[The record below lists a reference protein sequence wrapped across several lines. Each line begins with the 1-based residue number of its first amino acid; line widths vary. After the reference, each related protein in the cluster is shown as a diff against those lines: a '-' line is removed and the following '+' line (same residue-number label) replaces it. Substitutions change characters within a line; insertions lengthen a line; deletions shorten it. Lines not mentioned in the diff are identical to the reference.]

1 MNLSPPIFN
10 GGNEEEAREVFQESL
25 IILACTIREGRFR
38 EGPIL
43 KNYSVAVAKQYW
55 YGVIERQ
62 VS

>member
-10 GGNEEEAREVFQESL
+10 GGNEEEAWEVFQESL
-25 IILACTIREGRFR
+25 IIAACTIREG
-38 EGPIL
+38 PIL
-43 KNYSVAVAKQYW
+43 KSYSVAVAKQYW